1 MNNKRVFK
9 APFFVLNPKSYLYG
23 DEALALA
30 LYADEL
36 AVEFDIDLFFTAQ
49 HADISRIKQATKR
62 VIVTAQHIDAIKPGR
77 GMGKILPESVKSAGA
92 EATFLNHA
100 ENPLTQAD
108 LTKAIEYAN
117 EVKLITIVCADSIH
131 DAELIAHLKPDIIV
145 AEQTQLIGTGM
156 TADEEYMRQ
165 SNQIIHS
172 VSPTTEVLQAAGI
185 STEDDI
191 RKAIRSGA
199 GGTGGTSG
207 IVCADDPKATL
218 LSMIKALVK

>member
-1 MNNKRVFK
+1 MSNKREFK
-9 APFFVLNPKSYLYG
+9 APFFTLNPKSYLYS

-36 AVEFDIDLFFTAQ
+36 AIEFDIDLFFTAQ
-49 HADISRIKQATKR
+49 HADIARIKQATKR
-62 VIVTAQHIDAIKPGR
+62 LIVTAQHIDAIKPGR

-100 ENPLTQAD
+100 ENPLTQAG
-108 LTKAIEYAN
+108 LTKAIERAN
-117 EVKLITIVCADSIH
+117 EVGLITIVCADSIH

-145 AEQTQLIGTGM
+145 AEQTELIGTGM

-165 SNQIIHS
+165 SNQIIHRI
-172 VSPTTEVLQAAGI
+172 SPTTQVLQAAGI

-207 IVCADDPKATL
+207 IVCAKDPKATL